1 MQGHEFHQIL
11 AAHMGLQLHADK
23 NSLLLGAW
31 QGGEASLPAIEAAM
45 QAWTS
50 FIDSHL
56 HKAERGS
63 ALYIQLMAM
72 RGCSFREWLLLFS
85 TQLSAREYRTLPVFE
100 YFLIQDSKDRDLYLL
115 NKETDVHSYLEAIR
129 ASTSPVATFFSTELP
144 YHITLPDLKR
154 HLHFVAKSGSG
165 KTEVLKTLFYSLQA
179 ISHKKRQHSLVLIE
193 PHGEFAGQAARFD
206 LNASARE
213 RLVYIDPYLDKSQ
226 ERVPIL
232 NPFDMLPLRNE
243 QDIDT
248 LTQQLV
254 IAFGEISADTDFSDR
269 MKGILRATI
278 GTLLRRPGSTFVDL
292 MRFMQNDPELIA
304 LGKQSPNAIHRELFA
319 QAFTSGE
326 YENTKKAIYSK
337 LYGLLSTAG
346 FAKVMIGQSTIN
358 LQEAMDSGKIIIIN
372 LSKGELGDEASQA
385 LGCFIIALLRAITF
399 KRAQIPEHHRKP
411 CFLFIDEMQN
421 YVSQSMDVIL
431 SESRKYGLHLILV
444 HQYLTQVESKRLKD
458 AILANTAIKIVGETN
473 EASIKAMA
481 VEMRTESAQIRD
493 LPKYHFVIKTGS
505 REAMT
510 IRSSSHL
517 LFDAYSPSSY
527 YQTHASFSLQKER
540 LLFDS
545 GYYAVQS
552 QDLVPDAWAAHNA
565 PAENRFHSS
574 KKQDASPQQMT
585 APKPKFSL

>member
-23 NSLLLGAW
+23 DSLLLGAW
-31 QGGEASLPAIEAAM
+31 QGSEASLPAIEAAM

-193 PHGEFAGQAARFD
+193 PHGEFASQAARFD
-206 LNASARE
+206 LNASARD

-232 NPFDMLPLRNE
+232 NPFDMLPLHNE
-243 QDIDT
+243 QDVDT

-254 IAFGEISADTDFSDR
+254 IAFGEISEDTDFSDR

-278 GTLLRRPGSTFVDL
+278 ATLLRREGSSFLDL
-292 MRFMQNDPELIA
+292 MRFMQNDPDLLA
-304 LGKQSPNAIHRELFA
+304 LGQASPNPIHRELFRH
-319 QAFTSGE
+319 AFSSGE

-346 FAKVMIGQSTIN
+346 FARVMLGKSTIN
-358 LQEAMDSGKIIIIN
+358 LQEAMDSGKVIIIN
-372 LSKGELGDEASQA
+372 LSKGELGDEASKA

-399 KRAQIPEHHRKP
+399 RRAQVPEHRRKP

-431 SESRKYGLHLILV
+431 SESRKYGLHLVLA
-444 HQYLTQVESKRLKD
+444 HQYLTQVENKRLKD
-458 AILANTAIKIVGETN
+458 AILANTAIKIIGETN
-473 EASIKAMA
+473 ETTIKAMA
-481 VEMRTESAQIRD
+481 TEMRADAVQIRSM
-493 LPKYHFVIKTGS
+493 PKYHFMVKAGS
-505 REAMT
+505 REPLT
-510 IRSSSHL
+510 IRSSPHL
-517 LFDAYSPSSY
+517 LFDPYKPSTY
-527 YQTHASFSLQKER
+527 YQSTESLHKQKER

-545 GYYAVQS
+545 GYYAVQTPAMA
-552 QDLVPDAWAAHNA
+552 PDAWT
-565 PAENRFHSS
+565 PANNPGEKRYTHSS
-574 KKQDASPQQMT
+574 KPQPHKAPT